1 MKCIIN
7 GDNFTFDRALS
18 IQEVIQELDLDETRM
33 IVEHN
38 EQLIQREQFSQ
49 HKVTDEDRLELLE
62 FVGGG

>member
-38 EQLIQREQFSQ
+38 EQLIQREQFSKY
-49 HKVTDEDRLELLE
+49 KVTDDDRLELLE

>member
-7 GDNFTFDRALS
+7 GDNFTFDKALS

-38 EQLIQREQFSQ
+38 EQLIQREQFSKQ
-49 HKVTDEDRLELLE
+49 QVMDKDRLELLE

>member
-38 EQLIQREQFSQ
+38 EQLIQREQFSKY
-49 HKVTDEDRLELLE
+49 KVTDDDHLELLE

>member
-7 GDNFTFDRALS
+7 GDNFTFDKTLS

-38 EQLIQREQFSQ
+38 EQLIQREQFSK
-49 HKVTDEDRLELLE
+49 HKVTDDDRLELLE

>member
-7 GDNFTFDRALS
+7 GDNFTFDKALS
-18 IQEVIQELDLDETRM
+18 IQEVIQELDLDATRM

>member
-7 GDNFTFDRALS
+7 GDNFTFDKALS
-18 IQEVIQELDLDETRM
+18 IQEVIQKLDLDETRM

-38 EQLIQREQFSQ
+38 EQLIQHGQFSKQ
-49 HKVTDEDRLELLE
+49 QVTDEDRLELLE

>member
-7 GDNFTFDRALS
+7 GDNFTFDKALS

>member
-7 GDNFTFDRALS
+7 GDTFNFDSEQS
-18 IQEVIQELDLDETRM
+18 ITSVLESLELDPKRV

-38 EQLIQREQFSQ
+38 KTLIKQEVYDQHTVRE
-49 HKVTDEDRLELLE
+49 DDRLELLE

>member
-7 GDNFTFDRALS
+7 GDNFNFDKVLS

-38 EQLIQREQFSQ
+38 DQLIQREQFSKQ
-49 HKVTDEDRLELLE
+49 KVTDEDRLELLE